1 MRTASQIALLIV
13 GGGAL
18 GFGIAAA
25 TDAGAACR
33 DARARG
39 DAAAAAAAC
48 MQRGGGLFVFAG
60 HNFGGTRLAAMARV
74 VRGGFGRSGLHFGFG
89 S

>member
-13 GGGAL
+13 GGGSL

-25 TDAGAACR
+25 IDAGGACR

-48 MQRGGGLFVFAG
+48 GPRGGSGGVWFTRD
-60 HNFGGTRLAAMARV
+60 FGGGRLATVERV
-74 VRGGFGRSGLHFGFG
+74 VRGGFGRAGLHFGFG